1 MGNNPVEIEKYPVD
15 SNEALQFIRALFEDM
30 PEDTRMLLWQKRK
43 PTIWIDNVEQIKFSD
58 PNSRPRDL
66 YVGCGLVPA
75 SHVRSLRRIRGGAY
89 KRCPIKKISGIPGL
103 WADFDIEPGK
113 IPDQQTA
120 HKILEKLPPSTV
132 IVDSGHGLHI
142 WWLFK
147 ELWIFDDD
155 KERRAAIHLSKAWSQ
170 YLKEVAGQLNCSL
183 DSVPDL
189 SRVLRV
195 PGTLN
200 NKNKKNPVPVRLTK
214 LDDNK
219 RYIPEDFEDLTDH
232 IVIPVRRKTNTSN
245 RKYSKAPSDKLTD
258 AELIEKMFASVKG
271 KKIRKLFEGD
281 ISEYKNDNS
290 AADMALCNELGWW
303 TNYNSARMDKLF
315 RQSKLMRSKWDEKH
329 FSDPPFTYG
338 ERTIDNV
345 CKDKKRGIDGF
356 GVSQNSI
363 NPVIVVNR
371 QLKEIMSD
379 TWDLVHQVNK
389 AAKCPIIYLRH
400 GQLVRIRQ
408 DMTPETIELL
418 SKDSVTTFL
427 FNHADWVVETK
438 EFIKP
443 ARPPREI
450 VASLISDPNIK
461 IPQLELLETVPFF
474 SKDGQL
480 IQKEGYYQD
489 LKVWLKLSSDLENIS
504 VPENP
509 TPQEVET
516 AVSLFMDDLLVDF
529 PFVSQ
534 ADRANCIGAF
544 ILPFVRSMID
554 DVTPLQLFEAPT
566 PGSGKGLLSSLLSL
580 LCSGEEVVIQV
591 FTYQEEELRKRVSSE
606 LLKGR
611 PIIAF
616 DNADTRRKLHSPALA
631 AILTAR
637 VWGDRELGRNS
648 DITVV
653 NNAIWVMTGNNM
665 EVSSELADRMVRI
678 RIDPKIERPRDRD
691 PRKFKHHPI
700 KQWVRQNRKQ
710 LVTAALTLA
719 QAWINAGMPFSGK
732 EYGSFERW
740 SRIIGGILENA
751 GIKDFLVNRNE
762 FFEQAD
768 QEMKMWH
775 DFVNAW
781 WVEFGDSAVQAK
793 QLNELCEN
801 QELMLTIRRD
811 GNERSQVSLLGRALK
826 SARDSVKG
834 KYMIEANAY
843 VQNNSGSPRN
853 NGYKLTTI
861 EEEDDHRGEYVDL
874 NDEFIESQEPEE
886 ELPF

>member
-1 MGNNPVEIEKYPVD
+1 MSKKTSTPRPHVMTQEDVHRIREHFPDEMIKLPQWVPYKLRWSAKTGKFDKIPMNPKTGYNAKSNNPDTWGRFDTAVKRALNRGMGGIGFVFSRDDPYVGIDLDKCINDGEIESWATDIIAEID
-15 SNEALQFIRALFEDM
+15 SYTELSPSGNGYHI
-30 PEDTRMLLWQKRK
+30 
-43 PTIWIDNVEQIKFSD
+43 I
-58 PNSRPRDL
+58 
-66 YVGCGLVPA
+66 G
-75 SHVRSLRRIRGGAY
+75 RG
-89 KRCPIKKISGIPGL
+89 
-103 WADFDIEPGK
+103 
-113 IPDQQTA
+113 
-120 HKILEKLPPSTV
+120 KLPPRGRRKDRIEMYDSNRFFTV
-132 IVDSGHGLHI
+132 TGLVNGNSELRDI
-142 WWLFK
+142 QK
-147 ELWIFDDD
+147 ELHTFHARVFKKTKTHSRSSLGKVKNRSVITDDD
-155 KERRAAIHLSKAWSQ
+155 LITRAINSKNGAKFSSLWSGNWNAAGYPSQSEADQALSNILAWWTD
-170 YLKEVAGQLNCSL
+170 YDALRL
-183 DSVPDL
+183 DS
-189 SRVLRV
+189 
-195 PGTLN
+195 
-200 NKNKKNPVPVRLTK
+200 
-214 LDDNK
+214 
-219 RYIPEDFEDLTDH
+219 
-232 IVIPVRRKTNTSN
+232 
-245 RKYSKAPSDKLTD
+245 
-258 AELIEKMFASVKG
+258 
-271 KKIRKLFEGD
+271 
-281 ISEYKNDNS
+281 
-290 AADMALCNELGWW
+290 
-303 TNYNSARMDKLF
+303 LF
-315 RQSKLMRSKWDEKH
+315 RQSGLFRPDKWDKPH
-329 FSDPPFTYG
+329 FSDGKTYG
-338 ERTIDNV
+338 QVTVELALE
-345 CKDKKRGIDGF
+345 GHSPGDGF
-356 GVSQNSI
+356 GQASKKSKRSGNISTSSL
-363 NPVIVVNR
+363 PRIVVNR
-371 QLKEIMSD
+371 QLNEIMTD
-379 TWDLVHQVNK
+379 TWSLVHQANDD
-389 AAKCPIIYLRH
+389 AKCPLIYLRH

-408 DMTPETIELL
+408 DMIPETIELF

-427 FNHADWVVETK
+427 FNNADWIMEG
-438 EFIKP
+438 ENFIRP
-443 ARPPREI
+443 AKPPREI
-450 VASLISDPNIK
+450 VASLISDPDIK

-474 SKDGQL
+474 SKDGKL
-480 IQKEGYYQD
+480 IQNEGYYKD

-509 TPQEVET
+509 TPQEVES

-648 DITVV
+648 DITVI

-781 WVEFGDSAVQAK
+781 WDEFGDNAVQAK

-801 QELMLTIRRD
+801 QELMLTVRRD
-811 GNERSQVSLLGRALK
+811 GNERSQVTLLGKALK
-826 SARDSVKG
+826 NARDSVKG
-834 KYMIEANAY
+834 NYLIEANVF
-843 VQNNSGSPRN
+843 VQNTSGSHRN
-853 NGYKLTTI
+853 NGYKLTKI
-861 EEEDDHRGEYVDL
+861 EQPDNHSSQKADLADDIFELQGLEEEC
-874 NDEFIESQEPEE
+874 
-886 ELPF
+886 PF